1 MPEPQGVP
9 GDAEPEE
16 IEEKLL
22 WEFRQLGA
30 SGGTV
35 SPETAQALIKL
46 IDDAGKGQPP
56 DPEKEKE
63 RAEAREKARQ
73 EAMAKGEEEDK
84 ARAKKAKEDAEDDA

>member
-9 GDAEPEE
+9 GDVEAEE
-16 IEEKLL
+16 IEEQKL

-30 SGGTV
+30 SGGTI
-35 SPETAQALIKL
+35 SAETAQALIKL

-56 DPEKEKE
+56 DPEKQKE

-73 EAMAKGEEEDK
+73 EAMAKGAEEDK
-84 ARAKKAKEDAEDDA
+84 KRAAEAKKAEDNA